1 MKERKV
7 NTCSLLL
14 APQRK
19 MHITPSIN
27 SHDMSTKFETHLARI
42 PCQQSITT
50 FNLWFLHIR
59 STNASTRATQ
69 LGWNECSCGAE
80 GKQEK

>member
-1 MKERKV
+1 MKKRKV
-7 NTCSLLL
+7 NTYDMFFAST
-14 APQRK
+14 AK
-19 MHITPSIN
+19 KHITLSMN

-69 LGWNECSCGAE
+69 LGWYECSCGAE